1 MRGKLPVKLENLELP
16 NDNYEWLDRKK
27 GMSYGYV
34 RVMYLISLLITL
46 GSILVVI
53 FLGSR

>member
-16 NDNYEWLDRKK
+16 NDNYEWLDKK
-27 GMSYGYV
+27 KSMSYGYV